1 MTDDKDILTGTALE
15 EDAAVEPKLRPQ
27 TLAEYI
33 GQTKIRENL
42 GVFLSAARGRGEPL
56 DHVLLTGPP
65 GLGKTT
71 LAHIVAREMGAG
83 LRLTS
88 GPMIVRAGDLAGIL
102 TNLQP
107 RDVLFVD
114 EIHRL
119 SPAVEEIL
127 YPAMEDY
134 RLDVLIGE
142 GPMARTM
149 KVELPPFTLIG
160 ATTRPGLLS
169 QPLHARFGI
178 TLRLDFYDV
187 AALAQIVRRSADILG
202 IRVDEG
208 AAREIG
214 GRSRG
219 TPRIAN
225 RLLRRLRDFAEVGGK
240 RVDRPRDGAGGADA
254 AGGGRARLRR
264 ARPPNPDDHHRQ
276 VRRRAG
282 RRRLDRRLA
291 RRGPRHARGPLRA
304 LSDPGGLSPAYP
316 AGPRGVG
323 RGLPPPGD
331 HSAAPGRVAVLSR
344 PLFPQPVESPT
355 PRSSESAVE
364 RASRL
369 PAFKKGVLIYNPT
382 AGQRD
387 LRPLMDALIERMR
400 ARGLTLVNAP
410 TTGPGHATEIV
421 RAFLPLKPDVVAAC
435 GGDGT
440 ISEVA
445 QGLSGSGIPLAVLPG
460 GTSNVLARELGIPL
474 DPDLAAALLFDRKD
488 PGRPACCSPTTGRSC
503 SGPESAWTPASWAT

>member
-1 MTDDKDILTGTALE
+1 MVDESTLLTGAALE

-27 TLAEYI
+27 TLGEYI
-33 GQTKIRENL
+33 GQPKIRENL
-42 GVFLSAARGRGEPL
+42 AVFLAAARGRGEPL

-88 GPMIVRAGDLAGIL
+88 GPMIARAGDLAGIL

-149 KVELPPFTLIG
+149 KVDLPPFTLVG

-187 AALAQIVRRSADILG
+187 DALARIVRRSASILG
-202 IRVDEG
+202 ISIDDA

-225 RLLRRLRDFAEVGGK
+225 RLLRRLRDFAEVAGK
-240 RVDRPRDGAGGADA
+240 SAIDLSTAKQAL
-254 AGGGRARLRR
+254 ARLEV
-264 ARPPNPDDHHRQ
+264 DEHGFDE
-276 VRRRAG
+276 
-282 RRRLDRRLA
+282 LDRRILLTIIDKFGGGPVGIGSIA
-291 RRGPRHARGPLRA
+291 ASLGEDRGTLEDLYEPYLIQ
-304 LSDPGGLSPAYP
+304 
-316 AGPRGVG
+316 AGFLQRTPRGRTASAAAYRHLGVV
-323 RGLPPPGD
+323 PPPRNG
-331 HSAAPGRVAVLSR
+331 S
-344 PLFPQPVESPT
+344 LF
-355 PRSSESAVE
+355 
-364 RASRL
+364 
-369 PAFKKGVLIYNPT
+369 
-382 AGQRD
+382 
-387 LRPLMDALIERMR
+387 
-400 ARGLTLVNAP
+400 
-410 TTGPGHATEIV
+410 
-421 RAFLPLKPDVVAAC
+421 
-435 GGDGT
+435 
-440 ISEVA
+440 
-445 QGLSGSGIPLAVLPG
+445 
-460 GTSNVLARELGIPL
+460 
-474 DPDLAAALLFDRKD
+474 
-488 PGRPACCSPTTGRSC
+488 
-503 SGPESAWTPASWAT
+503 

>member
-1 MTDDKDILTGTALE
+1 MVEENPILTGAALE

-27 TLAEYI
+27 TLSEYI
-33 GQTKIRENL
+33 GQPKIRENL
-42 GVFLSAARGRGEPL
+42 AVFLAAARNRGEPL

-88 GPMIVRAGDLAGIL
+88 GPMIARAGDLAGIL

-149 KVELPPFTLIG
+149 KVDLPPFTLIG

-187 AALAQIVRRSADILG
+187 DALARIVRRSADILG
-202 IRVDEG
+202 IRIEEA

-214 GRSRG
+214 ARSRG

-225 RLLRRLRDFAEVGGK
+225 RLLRRLRDFAEVGGH
-240 RVDRPRDGAGGADA
+240 RSIDRGAARDAL
-254 AGGGRARLRR
+254 ARLEV
-264 ARPPNPDDHHRQ
+264 DEHGFDE
-276 VRRRAG
+276 
-282 RRRLDRRLA
+282 LDRRILTTIIDKFGGGPVGIGSIA
-291 RRGPRHARGPLRA
+291 ASLGEDRGTLEDLYEPYLIQAGFLQRTPR
-304 LSDPGGLSPAYP
+304 
-316 AGPRGVG
+316 
-323 RGLPPPGD
+323 
-331 HSAAPGRVAVLSR
+331 GRVA
-344 PLFPQPVESPT
+344 
-355 PRSSESAVE
+355 SA
-364 RASRL
+364 
-369 PAFKKGVLIYNPT
+369 
-382 AGQRD
+382 
-387 LRPLMDALIERMR
+387 
-400 ARGLTLVNAP
+400 
-410 TTGPGHATEIV
+410 
-421 RAFLPLKPDVVAAC
+421 AAY
-435 GGDGT
+435 
-440 ISEVA
+440 
-445 QGLSGSGIPLAVLPG
+445 
-460 GTSNVLARELGIPL
+460 RHLGITP
-474 DPDLAAALLFDRKD
+474 PPREGSLF
-488 PGRPACCSPTTGRSC
+488 
-503 SGPESAWTPASWAT
+503 

>member
-1 MTDDKDILTGTALE
+1 MADDKDILTGTALE

-27 TLAEYI
+27 TLSEYI

-42 GVFLSAARGRGEPL
+42 AVFLAAARGRGEPL

-71 LAHIVAREMGAG
+71 LAHIIAREMGAG

-114 EIHRL
+114 EIHRFP
-119 SPAVEEIL
+119 PAVEEIL

-149 KVELPPFTLIG
+149 KVELPPFTLVG

-202 IRVDEG
+202 IRVDEA

-225 RLLRRLRDFAEVGGK
+225 RLLRRLRDFAEVAGK
-240 RVDRPRDGAGGADA
+240 RSIDLATAREALTRLEVDEHGFDELDRRILTTIIDKFGGGPVGVGSIAASLGEDRGTLEDLYEPYLIQAGFLQRTPRGRVASAAAYRHLGIIPPPRDG
-254 AGGGRARLRR
+254 
-264 ARPPNPDDHHRQ
+264 
-276 VRRRAG
+276 
-282 RRRLDRRLA
+282 
-291 RRGPRHARGPLRA
+291 
-304 LSDPGGLSPAYP
+304 S
-316 AGPRGVG
+316 
-323 RGLPPPGD
+323 
-331 HSAAPGRVAVLSR
+331 
-344 PLFPQPVESPT
+344 LF
-355 PRSSESAVE
+355 
-364 RASRL
+364 
-369 PAFKKGVLIYNPT
+369 
-382 AGQRD
+382 
-387 LRPLMDALIERMR
+387 
-400 ARGLTLVNAP
+400 
-410 TTGPGHATEIV
+410 
-421 RAFLPLKPDVVAAC
+421 
-435 GGDGT
+435 
-440 ISEVA
+440 
-445 QGLSGSGIPLAVLPG
+445 
-460 GTSNVLARELGIPL
+460 
-474 DPDLAAALLFDRKD
+474 
-488 PGRPACCSPTTGRSC
+488 
-503 SGPESAWTPASWAT
+503 